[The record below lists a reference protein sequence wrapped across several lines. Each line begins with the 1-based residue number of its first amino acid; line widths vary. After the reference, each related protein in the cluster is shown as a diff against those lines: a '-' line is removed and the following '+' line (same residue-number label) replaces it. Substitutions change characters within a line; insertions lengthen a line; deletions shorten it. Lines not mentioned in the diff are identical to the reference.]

1 MIPLDLLKKY
11 NLPENQATD
20 AIETAISRVLSKT
33 FGTDFLVRV
42 QNSLEIFTLPAS
54 DALLRPINA
63 ASLPRQLQRQ
73 VRFQIQLELEKR
85 QALHEC
91 ETLSTLRGRPVMG
104 EIRHISS
111 NGETTV
117 ALEMDDHFRRL
128 ALTGVCPARHLPPS
142 ERQTLAVGDMKTF
155 LVTSVLPVMKNGR
168 AKVLI
173 RLSRTT
179 KALPEALLK
188 ERTDEPSIR
197 CVRRIVGA
205 FSEIETKRKLPR
217 EVIRAVGNELKER
230 IIVRVVEG
238 QNT

>member
-1 MIPLDLLKKY
+1 VIPLDLLKKY

-20 AIETAISRVLSKT
+20 AIESAISRVLSKA
-33 FGTDFLVRV
+33 FGTDIFVLI
-42 QNSLEIFTLPAS
+42 QDSLEILSLPNPDSPIHPIDTAS
-54 DALLRPINA
+54 I
-63 ASLPRQLQRQ
+63 PRQLQRQ
-73 VRFQIQLELEKR
+73 VRFQIQRELEKR
-85 QALHEC
+85 QALREV
-91 ETLSTLRGRPVMG
+91 ETLSALRGRPVTG

-117 ALEMDDHFRRL
+117 ALEMEDHFRRL
-128 ALTGVCPARHLPPS
+128 ALTGVCPACHLPPS
-142 ERQTLAVGDMKTF
+142 ERQTLAVGAMKTF

>member
-1 MIPLDLLKKY
+1 VIPLDLLKKY

-20 AIETAISRVLSKT
+20 AIESAISRVLSKA

-42 QNSLEIFTLPAS
+42 QDSLEIFTLPAPDS
-54 DALLRPINA
+54 PLRRIDT
-63 ASLPRQLQRQ
+63 ASIPPQLQRQ
-73 VRFQIQLELEKR
+73 IRFQIERELEKR
-85 QALHEC
+85 QVLHEW
-91 ETLSTLRGRPVMG
+91 ETLSALRGRPVTG

-111 NGETTV
+111 CGEATV
-117 ALEMDDHFRRL
+117 ALEIEDHFRRL
-128 ALTGVCPARHLPPS
+128 ALTGACPARHLPGK

-188 ERTDEPSIR
+188 EQTDEPSIR
-197 CVRRIVGA
+197 CVRRIAGA